1 MILRYVNIVCFC
13 FQGSLGDTQ
22 FANKNIATQREK
34 KMFFNLTK
42 KYFGDQTGLPGSGSN
57 GCSLTHW
64 KLNILIEMLL

>member
-34 KMFFNLTK
+34 KMFFNLK
-42 KYFGDQTGLPGSGSN
+42 KKISGIKQAFPAQDQMVAPLHTGN
-57 GCSLTHW
+57 
-64 KLNILIEMLL
+64 